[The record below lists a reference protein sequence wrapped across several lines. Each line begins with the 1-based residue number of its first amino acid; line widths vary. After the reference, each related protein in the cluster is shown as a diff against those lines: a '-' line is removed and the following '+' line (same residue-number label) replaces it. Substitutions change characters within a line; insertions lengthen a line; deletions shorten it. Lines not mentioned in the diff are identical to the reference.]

1 MEDKQETIRHSL
13 FDDPVDLFHFSQI
26 RPPSSRSMPASRR
39 NSSDD
44 PTLDVLLG
52 AKLSLNETESS
63 QRRLP
68 FVMTT
73 QDSTEPEVPMLNPL
87 LSHSSEYLT
96 PKGTHRISSTAS
108 TTSDDY
114 PELFHLDAMTHS
126 SHKQEQRNAPIM
138 TLPYWTKRV
147 PYWPTQRQTTDMPC
161 PQFQQFG
168 FCSRYDCLFQHPPPY
183 PSLMSTY
190 RSPSLYQQCMTSPAT
205 SQPVFTKS
213 KRQQD
218 RFANAQLDQFV
229 GKLYDLCKD
238 QNGCRFLQR
247 QIEQDK
253 GQLDLV
259 FDEIHGHFIELMTD
273 PFGNYLCQKII
284 ECSDDE
290 QRHTIVKTVAP
301 DLVHITLNV
310 HGTRAAQ
317 KLIECLSTPEQ
328 IHTVVAA
335 LRPHVVTLIKDL
347 NGNHVIQKCLSCLSS
362 HNQFIYDVV
371 CQHCIEVA
379 SHKHGCCVLQR
390 CFDHAT
396 ALQKDQLVHE
406 IAQHAL
412 TLVQNAFGNYVVQ
425 YVLELGVPEY
435 SESIIQPFIGQVCLL
450 SIQKFSSNVIE
461 NCIRTAQPK
470 TRRLLIAELLDPIV
484 TQRLLH
490 DSFANYV
497 IQTSLDFADP
507 DQRAELVECIRPL
520 LPTIRSTPYGKR
532 IYNKIAKDAKST
544 STH

>member
-52 AKLSLNETESS
+52 AKLSLSETES
-63 QRRLP
+63 RRLP
-68 FVMTT
+68 FVMTP
-73 QDSTEPEVPMLNPL
+73 QDATDEVSLLNPL

-114 PELFHLDAMTHS
+114 PELFHLDTMP
-126 SHKQEQRNAPIM
+126 HKQEQRHA
-138 TLPYWTKRV
+138 YWTKRV

-168 FCSRYDCLFQHPPPY
+168 YCSRYDCLFQHPP
-183 PSLMSTY
+183 LMTTY
-190 RSPSLYQQCMTSPAT
+190 RSPSLYQQYMTSPAA
-205 SQPVFTKS
+205 SQPLFAKS

-253 GQLDLV
+253 GHLDLV
-259 FDEIHGHFIELMTD
+259 FDEILGHFIELMTD

-284 ECSDDE
+284 EYSDDV

-328 IHTVVAA
+328 IHIVVIA
-335 LRPHVVTLIKDL
+335 LRPHVVPLIKDL

-362 HNQFIYDVV
+362 DNQFIYDVV

-406 IAQHAL
+406 IAQYAL

-435 SESIIQPFIGQVCLL
+435 SESIIQPFIGHVCLL
-450 SIQKFSSNVIE
+450 STQKFSSNVIE

-532 IYNKIAKDAKST
+532 IYNKIAKDTKST
-544 STH
+544 SH